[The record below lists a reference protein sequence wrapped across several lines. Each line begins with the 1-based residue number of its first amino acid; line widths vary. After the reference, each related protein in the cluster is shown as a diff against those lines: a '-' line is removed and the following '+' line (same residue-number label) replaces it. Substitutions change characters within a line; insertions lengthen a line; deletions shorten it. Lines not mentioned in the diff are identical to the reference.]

1 MWQGGLNFKFCGWRS
16 IRLVSKFH
24 HGWKKF
30 YLKKHNPE
38 ANMAMQEILQA
49 PSIRNT
55 MLLLDKWSHQL
66 MGMEDFSYLLRELG
80 DKGEWEC
87 MLQSFDWMV

>member
-1 MWQGGLNFKFCGWRS
+1 
-16 IRLVSKFH
+16 
-24 HGWKKF
+24 
-30 YLKKHNPE
+30 
-38 ANMAMQEILQA
+38 MAMQEILQA

-80 DKGEWEC
+80 NKGEWEC